1 MSDPSSTVPS
11 NPCQTALW
19 SKTQDATQ
27 RALALGTLLPI
38 ATKSVLIRDHDIEF
52 LVRVISNLKRK
63 REEKKNPRKPS
74 NPFLPYEES
83 MFVSKVSNNHVCL
96 LNKFNV
102 IENHLLIVTRH
113 YENQEQLLT
122 IGDFRAALS
131 CLKEIRGLCFYNGG
145 EEAGASQHHKHL
157 QLIPLPMTEG
167 KVNVPIE
174 PLLTSALTVT
184 NRPTSLPVYNFVHGV
199 AKLPSLSQCT
209 PELCANEAFRTYRE
223 LLQITGLNP
232 LSDPEISLQ
241 SAPYNLLF
249 TDSWMLLVPRSKE
262 HFAGISMNSLAYVGA
277 LLVQN
282 EEQMR
287 AIESSGPLSAIAAT
301 AVDNS

>member
-1 MSDPSSTVPS
+1 MSDSSSTVPRDPS
-11 NPCQTALW
+11 QTTLW
-19 SKTQDATQ
+19 SKTQDATL

-38 ATKSVLIRDHDIEF
+38 STKSVFIGDHDIEF
-52 LVRVISNLKRK
+52 LVRIISNLKRK
-63 REEKKNPRKPS
+63 REKKESPKKPS

-83 MFVSKVSNNHVCL
+83 MFVGKVSNNHVCL

-102 IENHLLIVTRH
+102 IESHLLLVTRH
-113 YENQEQLLT
+113 YENQAQLLT
-122 IGDFRAALS
+122 IDDFRAAWT

-157 QLIPLPMTEG
+157 QLIPLPMTKG
-167 KVNVPIE
+167 KADVPIE
-174 PLLTSALTVT
+174 PLLTSALTAT
-184 NRPTSLPVYNFVHGV
+184 NQPTSLSVYNFVHGA
-199 AKLPSLSQCT
+199 AKLPSLPQYT
-209 PELCANEAFRTYRE
+209 PEQCAQEAFRTYRE

-241 SAPYNLLF
+241 RAPYNLLF
-249 TDSWMLLVPRSKE
+249 TNSWMLLVPRSKE

-287 AIESSGPLSAIAAT
+287 AIESSGPLNAITAT
-301 AVDNS
+301 AVSIL